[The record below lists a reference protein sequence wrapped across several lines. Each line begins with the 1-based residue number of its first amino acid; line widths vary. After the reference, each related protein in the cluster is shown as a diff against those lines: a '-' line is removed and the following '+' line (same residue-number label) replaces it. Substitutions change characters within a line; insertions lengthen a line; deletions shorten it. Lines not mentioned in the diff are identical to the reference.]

1 MERRPFAPEALSV
14 RAARDFVATVLRV
27 NVFEG
32 DADAA
37 LLLVSELATN
47 AVRHAGT
54 PFEVTVEVRGPSVR
68 VAVIDG
74 DISHPP
80 RVRRPGADETSGRG
94 LLIVE
99 ELAERWGTEVLGDG
113 SKSVWFVLA

>member
-1 MERRPFAPEALSV
+1 M
-14 RAARDFVATVLRV
+14 RAARDFVAAVLLDHG
-27 NVFEG
+27 FGG
-32 DADAA
+32 DADAV

-54 PFEVTVEVRGPSVR
+54 PFEVAVDVREAGVR

-80 RVRRPGADETSGRG
+80 QVRHPGVDDTSGRG
-94 LLIVE
+94 LLIVDD
-99 ELAERWGTEVLGDG
+99 LAERWGTEELDDG
-113 SKSVWFVLA
+113 SKSVWFTLV

>member
-1 MERRPFAPEALSV
+1 M
-14 RAARDFVATVLRV
+14 RAARDFVATVLRDD
-27 NVFEG
+27 VFEG

-54 PFEVTVEVRGPSVR
+54 SFEVTVEVQGPSVR

-74 DISHPP
+74 DISHLP
-80 RVRRPGADETSGRG
+80 RRRHPGADETSGRG

-99 ELAERWGTEVLGDG
+99 ELAERWGTEEVGNG
-113 SKSVWFVLA
+113 SKSVWFILA

>member
-1 MERRPFAPEALSV
+1 MRR
-14 RAARDFVATVLRV
+14 ARDFVAATLLDRG
-27 NVFEG
+27 FEG
-32 DADAA
+32 DTDVL

-54 PFEVTVEVRGPSVR
+54 PFQVTVDAQAPGIR

-74 DISHPP
+74 DVHHSPQ
-80 RVRRPGADETSGRG
+80 VGRPGRQDTSGRG

-99 ELAERWGTEVLGDG
+99 DLAEGWGIEGVGNG
-113 SKSVWFVLA
+113 SKSVWFTLT